1 MAQFVRQKTRSVV
14 SNAECEC
21 GCGALR
27 NKCLFKKI
35 KKRDKP
41 STFINMLLL
50 VGIYANAL
58 KIDKGE
64 VKAILNKLRSCLI
77 WDCEW
82 FKKRGKQKGKMM
94 ITNLEAS
101 QNRNLHFRE
110 IMKIMHIAQYL
121 STKIDNRLA
130 FVLSLNI
137 IYGIFILEATMI
149 DLTTLDFYGLFTQDR
164 VRHTKQPIG
173 ILEYNRKLFKYSM
186 DPIVGKILYSDR

>member
-1 MAQFVRQKTRSVV
+1 
-14 SNAECEC
+14 
-21 GCGALR
+21 
-27 NKCLFKKI
+27 
-35 KKRDKP
+35 
-41 STFINMLLL
+41 MLLL